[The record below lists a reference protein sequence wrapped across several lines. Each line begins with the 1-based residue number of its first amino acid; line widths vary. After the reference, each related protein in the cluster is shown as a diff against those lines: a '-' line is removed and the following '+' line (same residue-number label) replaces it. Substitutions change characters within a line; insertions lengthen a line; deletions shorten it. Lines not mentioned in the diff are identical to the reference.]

1 MKLSELT
8 AEEGLEAI
16 ANSLEHIGN
25 IADDDDALSLC
36 QKLVPQEGEKYIKVF
51 ARGAKTAPRLL
62 KTHKD
67 DVIGIL
73 AAFELQSVEE
83 YKKKHKL
90 MDIIKG
96 MVDLINEPEVRQLF
110 SQRQQ
115 AQQKNPLAMRR
126 RIQRKKRKGI
136 LAVRQG

>member
-8 AEEGLEAI
+8 AEQGLEAI

-36 QKLVPQEGEKYIKVF
+36 QELVPREGEKYIKVF
-51 ARGAKTAPRLL
+51 ARGAKTAPKLL

-73 AAFELQSVEE
+73 AAFELQTVEE

-90 MDIIKG
+90 MDVIKG
-96 MVDLINEPEVRQLF
+96 VVDLVNEPEVRQLF
-110 SQRQQ
+110 FSASTGATEEPSGD
-115 AQQKNPLAMRR
+115 AQENIEEEA
-126 RIQRKKRKGI
+126 
-136 LAVRQG
+136 

>member
-8 AEEGLEAI
+8 AEQGLEAI

-73 AAFELQSVEE
+73 AAFELQTVEE

-90 MDIIKG
+90 MDVIKD
-96 MVDLINEPEVRQLF
+96 MVNLVNEPEVRQLF
-110 SQRQQ
+110 FSASTGATEEPSGD
-115 AQQKNPLAMRR
+115 AQENTEEEA
-126 RIQRKKRKGI
+126 
-136 LAVRQG
+136 

>member
-1 MKLSELT
+1 MRLSDLT
-8 AEEGLEAI
+8 AEQGLEAI
-16 ANSLEHIGN
+16 ANSLEYIGN
-25 IADDDDALSLC
+25 IVDDDVALELC

-51 ARGAKTAPRLL
+51 ARGAKTAPKLL

-96 MVDLINEPEVRQLF
+96 VVDLVNEPEVHQLF
-110 SQRQQ
+110 FSAPTSAIEEPSGD
-115 AQQKNPLAMRR
+115 AQENTEEEA
-126 RIQRKKRKGI
+126 
-136 LAVRQG
+136 

>member
-8 AEEGLEAI
+8 AEQGLEAI

-36 QKLVPQEGEKYIKVF
+36 QELVPREGEKYIKVF
-51 ARGAKTAPRLL
+51 ARWAKTAPKLL

-73 AAFELQSVEE
+73 AAFELQTVEE

-90 MDIIKG
+90 MDVIKG
-96 MVDLINEPEVRQLF
+96 VVDLVNEPEVRQLF
-110 SQRQQ
+110 FSASTGATEEPSGD
-115 AQQKNPLAMRR
+115 AQENTEEEA
-126 RIQRKKRKGI
+126 
-136 LAVRQG
+136 